1 MDKKR
6 VLIIDDD
13 GVFAANLGKYLE
25 IMGYEADMIGT
36 GEAALELIENKK
48 PDALLLDLKLPDI
61 DGSQIIRKMKE
72 ISPQAIPIIIT
83 AYLNEFVE
91 ENLKKSGAFE
101 VLYKPVEFDDVIN
114 VLDKALHI
122 TRSS

>member
-25 IMGYEADMIGT
+25 IMGYEAGMIGT
-36 GEAALELIENKK
+36 GETALELIEDKK

-61 DGSQIIRKMKE
+61 DGNQIIKRMKE
-72 ISPQAIPIIIT
+72 ISPQTIPIIIT
-83 AYLNEFVE
+83 AYLNEYVE
-91 ENLKKSGAFE
+91 EKLKKAGAFE
-101 VLYKPVEFDDVIN
+101 ILYKPVEFDDVIS

-122 TRSS
+122 TRPS